1 MKTTACRAISDLSAA
16 HNRVNGGFMKSAKSF
31 LFVAFFSMVILPLTA
46 HAQFTVFD
54 PTNYANALNEFAQL
68 KQMYTT
74 ALQTRDQIIS
84 SYNLAFQMSRMPQ
97 NLAAR
102 YKSDFSQWTNLTAP
116 NTYGNTS
123 AWVDALNLGSPT
135 RAASA
140 YTSAVLQ
147 RDNYP
152 SDALTSLDPQSQAIV
167 QNQYATSE
175 LGQATLTSSLSTVG
189 AVRSASEA
197 FSQKLQNLEA
207 DTYSTSPDQQTEM
220 AVLGKINSATLLQI
234 HSQQDTNQI
243 LAASVAQQALQQKQQ
258 LDEQNRLINQAVRFH
273 QDFPVTMRQVSGGV
287 SDSIR
292 AISLSATGR

>member
-1 MKTTACRAISDLSAA
+1 
-16 HNRVNGGFMKSAKSF
+16 MKSTKSF
-31 LFVAFFSMVILPLTA
+31 LFVAFFSVVILPLTA

-97 NLAAR
+97 NLATR

-123 AWVDALNLGSPT
+123 AWIDALNLGSPA
-135 RAASA
+135 RATNA
-140 YTSAVLQ
+140 YTSAVVQL
-147 RDNYP
+147 DSYP
-152 SDALTSLDPQSQAIV
+152 SDALASLDVPTQAIV

-175 LGQATLTSSLSTVG
+175 LGRATLTNSLSTVG

-243 LAASVAQQALQQKQQ
+243 LAASVAQQTLQQKQQ

-273 QDFPVTMRQVSGGV
+273 QNFPTTMQQVSGGV
-287 SDSIR
+287 SASIR
-292 AISLSATGR
+292 AISLSPTGK

>member
-1 MKTTACRAISDLSAA
+1 
-16 HNRVNGGFMKSAKSF
+16 MKSAKSF
-31 LFVAFFSMVILPLTA
+31 LFVALFSMVILPLTA

-54 PTNYANALNEFAQL
+54 PTNYANALNEYAQL
-68 KQMYTT
+68 RQTYTT

-123 AWVDALNLGSPT
+123 AWIDALNLGSPT

-140 YTSAVLQ
+140 YTSAVVQ

-243 LAASVAQQALQQKQQ
+243 LAASVAQQTLQQKQQ

-273 QDFPVTMRQVSGGV
+273 QNFPTTMQQVSGGV
-287 SDSIR
+287 SASIR
-292 AISLSATGR
+292 AISLSPTGK